1 LSQHRSS
8 VAEAKRQLLALPDDS
23 HRPGGTWEDRGL
35 PYRDYA
41 APLPVQDAVRKE
53 VCDQPFGL
61 FEEGG
66 FFDGRKL
73 TSAA

>member
-1 LSQHRSS
+1 MSQQRSS
-8 VAEAKRQLLALPDDS
+8 VAQAKRQLLALPGDS

-35 PYRDYA
+35 PYRDSA
-41 APLPVQDAVRKE
+41 ALLPVQDSVRKE

-66 FFDGRKL
+66 FFKGRKL
-73 TSAA
+73 TCAA